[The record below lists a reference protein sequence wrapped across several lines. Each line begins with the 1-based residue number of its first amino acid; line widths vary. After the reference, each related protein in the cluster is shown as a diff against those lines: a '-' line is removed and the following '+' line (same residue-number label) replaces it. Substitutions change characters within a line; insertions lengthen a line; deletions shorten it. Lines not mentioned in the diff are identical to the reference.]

1 MASTMVDVCS
11 GGYDR
16 MAELKSFDESK
27 AGVKGLVDSGIKEI
41 PRIFHAPPHF
51 MDKGSPF
58 SPNDPNYKF
67 PIIDLAMV
75 HDPIKRKET
84 VDQIR
89 NAAKSWGFFLIVNHG
104 VPKNIQ
110 KEMTTGIK
118 EFFELDVEQKKEFY
132 DREATK
138 KVMYSSN
145 PDMYRI
151 PVCSWT
157 DLMLTHVTP
166 EAPKPE
172 ELPECCKEIVPIYT
186 SEMNKLGDLLFELL
200 SEGLGLESNHLKDMG
215 CMEAVGF
222 GLHYYPACPQ
232 PELAV
237 GFVEHTDID
246 FLTVILQDEIG
257 GLQVKRHNSWID
269 VPCMP
274 GAMVVNIGD
283 MLQLISN
290 DRYVSSLHRV
300 KAQKVGPRITN
311 ATFFGHATSKSTRMY
326 GPIKELVSE
335 NNPPIY
341 KEITIRDFFVASYK
355 KGIDGTSLLPRLK
368 LDNSAPFSA
377 SSVR

>member
-1 MASTMVDVCS
+1 
-11 GGYDR
+11 
-16 MAELKSFDESK
+16 
-27 AGVKGLVDSGIKEI
+27 
-41 PRIFHAPPHF
+41 

-58 SPNDPNYKF
+58 SPNDPKYKF
-67 PIIDLAMV
+67 PIIDLSMV
-75 HDPIKRKET
+75 HDPVKRKET

-104 VPKNIQ
+104 VPENIQ
-110 KEMTTGIK
+110 KEMTTGIR

-132 DREATK
+132 DR
-138 KVMYSSN
+138 
-145 PDMYRI
+145 
-151 PVCSWT
+151 
-157 DLMLTHVTP
+157 
-166 EAPKPE
+166 
-172 ELPECCKEIVPIYT
+172 ECCKEIVPIYT

-257 GLQVKRHNSWID
+257 GLQQDQIGGLQVLHRGSWID
-269 VPCMP
+269 VPFVP

-290 DRYVSSLHRV
+290 DRFTSALHRV
-300 KAQKVGPRITN
+300 RSKKTGPRISIP
-311 ATFFGHATSKSTRMY
+311 AFFGHATIKSTRMY
-326 GPIKELVSE
+326 GPIKELLSE

-341 KEITIRDFFVASYK
+341 KEITIQDFFAASYK
-355 KGIDGTSLLPRLK
+355 KGIDGTSVLPRLK
-368 LDNSAPFSA
+368 LDNSTPFT
-377 SSVR
+377 V